1 MRGKTPVE
9 DLLFDPEIEKTARK
23 NNSKNKRK
31 KKQAKQR
38 QQQEGT
44 SVSISSTSSIAEEI
58 MTEQVDPPEGNAMP
72 CHNSPRRLAHL
83 ARPRAGARQTE
94 MKTGYLQLL
103 YANPFAGLPH
113 EDPYNH
119 LVKFYEIAGSLG
131 ATEAEEESVFQRGF
145 PHSLIGKAKEWYLDQ
160 PNQVMTNWNT
170 LEEKFLERFFPHHK
184 FMEAKT
190 SIAVFA
196 QGTTET
202 LNEAWERYK
211 SMLRKCP
218 NHGFDEL
225 TQIHIFRNGLLQQT
239 KLLLDATA
247 GGSLLSLSA
256 EDATAI
262 IEKMALSDG
271 HGDYN
276 RNPSQ
281 RKPGVLELDT
291 SDAVLAQNKLL
302 TNTVDQLSKQM
313 SRMINLQE
321 ESSKAKQVAYCELC
335 TGDHPTGHCPPTNEE
350 VNFMGNQQRQG
361 QYQNNTGYQRG
372 DNSNYGQGW
381 RQDVGTSNK
390 QRQFES
396 YTQPSPMQTQISKMG
411 EGISKL
417 MEMMKESNQQ
427 NMQYQRSNDA
437 VLRNVE
443 TQLQQNQQYQRNS
456 DAAQRNLETQLG
468 QLAKQIANN
477 NSQGGSFTANTE
489 ANPKD
494 CKSIKTRSGIEI
506 GKGIGDNLVK
516 EKAVV
521 EAREKEEKKCE
532 TEEKNKGVLVENE
545 KNEKEEKNECEGEV
559 SEERESSDLK
569 SKEKKSIQKSP
580 PVQHLPY
587 PHAQSKKDKERQ
599 YVRFLDIF
607 KRLQINIP
615 FAEALEQ
622 MPTYAKF
629 MKEILTKKR
638 KYNDDEVIQLDASCS
653 AIIQRTLPTKEKDP
667 GRVTL
672 PVTIGNVNVGKAL
685 IDLGSSINLIPL
697 SVVERIGGLDITR
710 TRMTLQLADKSI
722 THPSGI
728 AEDVLVK
735 VDKFMFPIDFVV
747 MDIKE
752 DDDVPLILGRG
763 FMKTAR
769 MMIDI
774 DDGIMKVRVQDEEVS
789 FNLWEAMKHPKEKDS
804 CFKLDATEE
813 AILDVRKQA
822 HSPSSLEQ
830 ALTDAFEELDS
841 DKEKEI
847 EECLKELDALE
858 EVSPLEANIEELKG
872 ESEPV
877 KVKLELKTLPSHLK
891 YVFLEE
897 GDSKPVIIS
906 SSLSMT
912 EEKSLIQVLKANK
925 EAIGWTLSDLKGI
938 SPSYCMHN
946 IMMEDDYKPVAQPQ
960 RRLNP
965 IMKEVVRKEVVK
977 LLEAGMIYPIS
988 DSAWVSPVQVVPK
1001 KGGMTVITNDKNE
1014 LIPTR
1019 TVTGWRMCIDYR
1031 RLNKATRKDH
1041 FPLPFM
1047 DQMLERLSGQEFYC
1061 FLDGYSGYNQ
1071 ITVNPEDHEKTA
1083 FTCPFG
1089 VFAYRRM
1096 PFGLC
1101 NAPATFQR
1109 CMQAI
1114 FSDLIEKCI
1123 EVFMDDFS
1131 VFGPS
1136 FAHCL
1141 NNLDTVLKRCVETNL
1156 VLNWEKCHFMVTEG
1170 IVLGHKISSRGIEV
1184 DKAKVDV
1191 IEKLPPPVNVKG
1203 IRSFLGHAGFYRRF
1217 IKDFSKIAKPLSN
1230 LLNKD
1235 KSFNFD
1241 NACLL
1246 AFEELKK
1253 QLVTAPI
1260 IIAPDWT
1267 LEFELMCDASDYAVG
1282 AVLGQRKNKI
1292 FHAIHYASKV
1302 LNDAQINYA
1311 TTEKELLA
1319 IVYALEK
1326 FRSYL
1331 IGSKIVVYTD
1341 HAAIKY
1347 LITKSDSKPRLIR
1360 WMLLL
1365 QEFDLEIRDKKGT
1378 ENLVADHLSR
1388 LVNNEVTEHE
1398 REVLEEFPD
1407 EQLLMVQERPWFAD
1421 LANYK
1426 ASGLIPDDFNWHQ
1439 KKKFLCEANHYVWDD
1454 PYLFKIGADNLLR
1467 RCVTKEEATSIMWH
1481 CHNSPYGGHYNGERT
1496 AAKVLQSGF
1505 FWPTIFKDTYEYAQ
1519 RCDNCQRTGGISRRN
1534 EMPLQNIHVVEV
1546 FDCWGIDFVG
1556 SFPSSFSNEYILVAV
1571 DYVSK
1576 WVEAI
1581 ASPKADGKT
1590 VVKFLKKNIFTRFG
1604 TPRVLISD
1612 GGSHFCNSQL
1622 AKALEHYGVKH
1633 KVASPYHPQT
1643 NGQAEVS
1650 NREIK
1655 KILEK
1660 TVSASRKDWSMK
1672 LDEAL
1677 WAYRTAFKS
1686 PIGLTPF
1693 QMIYGKSCH
1702 LPVELEHKAYWAL
1715 KFLNFDETQSGEKRK
1730 LQMQELEEMRSQ
1742 AYESFRIYK
1751 EKIKSYHD
1759 KRIVNKEFKP
1769 GQMVLL
1775 FNSRLK
1781 LFPEKL
1787 KSKWSG
1793 PFKIHEVKP
1802 FGAVV
1807 LEDPMT
1813 KDKWTVNGQRLKL
1826 YFGGEFDRFTT
1837 KIPLTDP

>member
-1 MRGKTPVE
+1 MRGKTPAE
-9 DLLFDPEIEKTARK
+9 KLLFDPEIEKTARK
-23 NNSKNKRK
+23 NNSKNRK
-31 KKQAKQR
+31 KKQQARQR

-44 SVSISSTSSIAEEI
+44 SASNSSLSSISEET
-58 MTEQVDPPEGNAMP
+58 MEDPGTPGP

-103 YANPFAGLPH
+103 YANPFAGLAH

-160 PNQVMTNWNT
+160 PDDVMTNWNT

-190 SIAVFA
+190 SIAVFS
-196 QGTTET
+196 QGSNET
-202 LNEAWERYK
+202 LCEAWERYK

-218 NHGFDEL
+218 SHGFDEL

-256 EDATAI
+256 VDAITI
-262 IEKMALSDG
+262 IEKMALSDHQG
-271 HGDYN
+271 EYN

-281 RKPGVLELDT
+281 RKPGVLELDPT
-291 SDAVLAQNKLL
+291 DAVLAQNKLL

-313 SRMINLQE
+313 TKLINLQE
-321 ESSKAKQVAYCELC
+321 DSSKAKQVAYCQLC
-335 TGDHPTGHCPPTNEE
+335 TGDHPTGHCPPADEE
-350 VNFMGNQQRQG
+350 VNYMGSQNQQRQAP
-361 QYQNNTGYQRG
+361 YQNNSGYQRG
-372 DNSNYGQGW
+372 GNSNYNQGW
-381 RQDVGTSNK
+381 RQDAGPSNR
-390 QRQFES
+390 QRQYES
-396 YTQPSPMQTQISKMG
+396 FSQPPPQKNQNPSIEETLKEFMAMQIEQ
-411 EGISKL
+411 
-417 MEMMKESNQQ
+417 NQQ
-427 NMQYQRSNDA
+427 QQKFQQETQVYQRGNDA
-437 VLRNVE
+437 VLRNLG
-443 TQLQQNQQYQRNS
+443 TQI
-456 DAAQRNLETQLG
+456 G
-468 QLAKQIANN
+468 QIAKEMASLNN
-477 NSQGGSFTANTE
+477 NQGGLFSANTE
-489 ANPKD
+489 PNPKEQ
-494 CKSIKTRSGIEI
+494 CKSITTRSGKEV
-506 GKGIGDNLVK
+506 GKGIGDNL
-516 EKAVV
+516 EIERAVV
-521 EAREKEEKKCE
+521 EAREKNGGDKKE
-532 TEEKNKGVLVENE
+532 SEREAGENNNEGVVEKNQKNKE
-545 KNEKEEKNECEGEV
+545 KEIEGEASEERKTRNQKAKEEKNV
-559 SEERESSDLK
+559 
-569 SKEKKSIQKSP
+569 QKSP
-580 PVQHLPY
+580 PTQHLPY
-587 PHAQSKKDKERQ
+587 PHTQSKKDKERQ
-599 YVRFLDIF
+599 YARFLDIF

-615 FAEALEQ
+615 FSEALEQ

-629 MKEILTKKR
+629 MKKILTKKR
-638 KYNDDEVIQLDASCS
+638 KYNDDEVIKLDASCS
-653 AIIQRTLPTKEKDP
+653 AIIQQTLPTKEKDP

-672 PVTIGNVNVGKAL
+672 PVAIGNVNVGKAL

-722 THPSGI
+722 TYPSGI

-747 MDIKE
+747 MDIEE

-763 FMKTAR
+763 FMKTTR

-789 FNLWEAMKHPKEKDS
+789 FNLWEAMKHSKEKDS

-841 DKEKEI
+841 DKKIEI

-858 EVSPLEANIEELKG
+858 EVSPLEAKIEELKG

-906 SSLSMT
+906 SSLSMD
-912 EEKSLIQVLKANK
+912 EEKSLIQVLKENK

-965 IMKEVVRKEVVK
+965 TMKEVVRKEVVK
-977 LLEAGMIYPIS
+977 LLEGGMIYPIS

-1014 LIPTR
+1014 LIPSR

-1170 IVLGHKISSRGIEV
+1170 IVLGHKISSKGIEV

-1267 LEFELMCDASDYAVG
+1267 LEFELMCDASNYAVG

-1365 QEFDLEIRDKKGT
+1365 QEFDLEIKDKKGT

-1388 LVNNEVTEHE
+1388 LVNNEVTKHEHE
-1398 REVLEEFPD
+1398 VREEFPD
-1407 EQLLMVQERPWFAD
+1407 EQLLMMQERPWFAD
-1421 LANYK
+1421 MANYK
-1426 ASGLIPDDFNWHQ
+1426 ASGLVPDDFTWHQ
-1439 KKKFLCEANHYVWDD
+1439 RKKFLRQANQYVWDD

-1467 RCVTKEEATSIMWH
+1467 RCVTQEEATSILWH

-1505 FWPTIFKDTYEYAQ
+1505 FWPTLFKDAYKYVQ
-1519 RCDNCQRTGGISRRN
+1519 RCDSCQKVGGISRRN
-1534 EMPLQNIHVVEV
+1534 EMPLQNILVVEV

-1556 SFPSSFSNEYILVAV
+1556 PFPSSFSNEYILVAV

-1581 ASPKADGKT
+1581 ASPKADDKT
-1590 VVKFLKKNIFTRFG
+1590 VIKFLKRNIFSRFG

-1622 AKALEHYGVKH
+1622 KKALEHYGVKH

-1660 TVSASRKDWSMK
+1660 TVSTSRKDWAHPIPDGLWQSMSP
-1672 LDEAL
+1672 
-1677 WAYRTAFKS
+1677 AF
-1686 PIGLTPF
+1686 
-1693 QMIYGKSCH
+1693 
-1702 LPVELEHKAYWAL
+1702 WAL
-1715 KFLNFDETQSGEKRK
+1715 KFLNFDPSLSGEQRK
-1730 LQMQELEEMRSQ
+1730 LQLHELEELRTQ
-1742 AYESFRIYK
+1742 AYESSKLYK
-1751 EKIKSYHD
+1751 EKVKSYHD
-1759 KRIVNKEFKP
+1759 KKILNREFKP

-1781 LFPEKL
+1781 LFPGKL

-1793 PFKIHEVKP
+1793 PFRIKEVKP
-1802 FGAVV
+1802 YGAIV
-1807 LEDPMT
+1807 LEDPKT
-1813 KDKWTVNGQRLKL
+1813 NDAWTVNGQRLKL

-1837 KIPLTDP
+1837 KIPLSDP

>member
-1 MRGKTPVE
+1 
-9 DLLFDPEIEKTARK
+9 
-23 NNSKNKRK
+23 
-31 KKQAKQR
+31 
-38 QQQEGT
+38 
-44 SVSISSTSSIAEEI
+44 
-58 MTEQVDPPEGNAMP
+58 
-72 CHNSPRRLAHL
+72 
-83 ARPRAGARQTE
+83 
-94 MKTGYLQLL
+94 
-103 YANPFAGLPH
+103 
-113 EDPYNH
+113 
-119 LVKFYEIAGSLG
+119 
-131 ATEAEEESVFQRGF
+131 
-145 PHSLIGKAKEWYLDQ
+145 
-160 PNQVMTNWNT
+160 
-170 LEEKFLERFFPHHK
+170 
-184 FMEAKT
+184 
-190 SIAVFA
+190 
-196 QGTTET
+196 
-202 LNEAWERYK
+202 
-211 SMLRKCP
+211 
-218 NHGFDEL
+218 
-225 TQIHIFRNGLLQQT
+225 
-239 KLLLDATA
+239 
-247 GGSLLSLSA
+247 
-256 EDATAI
+256 
-262 IEKMALSDG
+262 
-271 HGDYN
+271 
-276 RNPSQ
+276 
-281 RKPGVLELDT
+281 
-291 SDAVLAQNKLL
+291 
-302 TNTVDQLSKQM
+302 
-313 SRMINLQE
+313 
-321 ESSKAKQVAYCELC
+321 
-335 TGDHPTGHCPPTNEE
+335 
-350 VNFMGNQQRQG
+350 
-361 QYQNNTGYQRG
+361 
-372 DNSNYGQGW
+372 
-381 RQDVGTSNK
+381 
-390 QRQFES
+390 
-396 YTQPSPMQTQISKMG
+396 
-411 EGISKL
+411 
-417 MEMMKESNQQ
+417 
-427 NMQYQRSNDA
+427 
-437 VLRNVE
+437 
-443 TQLQQNQQYQRNS
+443 
-456 DAAQRNLETQLG
+456 
-468 QLAKQIANN
+468 
-477 NSQGGSFTANTE
+477 
-489 ANPKD
+489 
-494 CKSIKTRSGIEI
+494 
-506 GKGIGDNLVK
+506 
-516 EKAVV
+516 
-521 EAREKEEKKCE
+521 
-532 TEEKNKGVLVENE
+532 
-545 KNEKEEKNECEGEV
+545 
-559 SEERESSDLK
+559 
-569 SKEKKSIQKSP
+569 
-580 PVQHLPY
+580 
-587 PHAQSKKDKERQ
+587 
-599 YVRFLDIF
+599 
-607 KRLQINIP
+607 
-615 FAEALEQ
+615 

-638 KYNDDEVIQLDASCS
+638 RVTDEETIHLDASCS
-653 AIIQRTLPTKEKDP
+653 AIIQRTLPQKEKDP

-697 SVVERIGGLDITR
+697 SVIERIGGLDITR
-710 TRMTLQLADKSI
+710 TRMTLQLADK
-722 THPSGI
+722 TVTRPSGI

-747 MDIKE
+747 MDIEE
-752 DDDVPLILGRG
+752 DDDVPLILGRP

-774 DDGIMKVRVQDEEVS
+774 DDGVMKVRVQDEEVC
-789 FNLWEAMKHPKEKDS
+789 FNLWEAMKHSNDKDE

-813 AILDVRKQA
+813 AILDARKQV
-822 HSPSSLEQ
+822 HKPSSLEQ
-830 ALTDAFEELDS
+830 ALTDAFTVLDPNN
-841 DKEKEI
+841 EQEI
-847 EECLKELDALE
+847 EEWVKALDELE
-858 EVSPLEANIEELKG
+858 EVSPCEAKLEELKNDLK
-872 ESEPV
+872 PV
-877 KVKLELKTLPSHLK
+877 QAKLELKSLPSHLK

-897 GDSKPVIIS
+897 GDNKPVIIS
-906 SSLSMT
+906 SSLSNH
-912 EEKSLIQVLKANK
+912 EESNLIQVLKENK
-925 EAIGWTLSDLKGI
+925 QAIGWALSDLKGI

-965 IMKEVVRKEVVK
+965 TMKEVVRKEVVK

-1001 KGGMTVITNDKNE
+1001 KGGMTVIANDKNE
-1014 LIPTR
+1014 LIPSR

-1071 ITVNPEDHEKTA
+1071 ISVNPEDHEKTA

-1136 FAHCL
+1136 FDSCL
-1141 NNLDTVLKRCVETNL
+1141 KNLDTVLKRCVETNL

-1170 IVLGHKISSRGIEV
+1170 IVLGHKISSKGIEV
-1184 DKAKVDV
+1184 DKAKIEV

-1235 KSFNFD
+1235 KPFDFD
-1241 NACLL
+1241 NSCLI

-1253 QLVTAPI
+1253 QLTAAPI

-1267 LEFELMCDASDYAVG
+1267 LNFELMCDASDYAVVG

-1365 QEFDLEIRDKKGT
+1365 QEFDIEIKDKKGT

-1388 LVNNEVTEHE
+1388 LVNNEVTKHEHE
-1398 REVLEEFPD
+1398 VIEEFPD
-1407 EQLLMVQERPWFAD
+1407 EKLFMVQERPWFAD
-1421 LANYK
+1421 MANYK
-1426 ASGLIPDDFNWHQ
+1426 VSGLIPDDFNWHQ
-1439 KKKFLCEANHYVWDD
+1439 KKRFLREANHYVWDD

-1467 RCVTKEEATSIMWH
+1467 RCVTKEEATSILWH

-1505 FWPTIFKDTYEYAQ
+1505 FWPTLFKDAYEHAQ
-1519 RCDNCQRTGGISRRN
+1519 RCDNCQKTGGISKRN
-1534 EMPLQNIHVVEV
+1534 EMPLQSILEVEV

-1556 SFPSSFSNEYILVAV
+1556 PFPSSFSNEYILVAV

-1590 VVKFLKKNIFTRFG
+1590 VIKFLKKNIFTRFG

-1660 TVSASRKDWSMK
+1660 TVSASRKDWSLK

-1693 QMIYGKSCH
+1693 QMIYAG
-1702 LPVELEHKAYWAL
+1702 
-1715 KFLNFDETQSGEKRK
+1715 DKRK
-1730 LQMQELEEMRSQ
+1730 LQLHELEEMRFH
-1742 AYESFRIYK
+1742 AYESSKLYK
-1751 EKIKSYHD
+1751 QKIKSYHD
-1759 KRIVNKEFKP
+1759 KRIVNRDFQP
-1769 GQMVLL
+1769 GQKVLL
-1775 FNSRLK
+1775 FNSRFK
-1781 LFPEKL
+1781 LFPGKL

-1793 PFKIHEVKP
+1793 PFLIKEVKP
-1802 FGAVV
+1802 YGAVEI
-1807 LEDPMT
+1807 EDMEMSRS
-1813 KDKWTVNGQRLKL
+1813 WTVNGQRLKP
-1826 YFGGEFDRFTT
+1826 YFGGEIDRLATKICSPCFSPTLAQCRPARFHKPVMAPKKSTGSKKQKTGASSSAPAQVPAHAQNRFSGPEQYARFQELQARKIWPEKEFSIVVDGKHGGFVEAIEALGWTKLMDPERYVHPELVREFYANALLMDRSQPLPFMTTVRGRHIRFDRDAINDFLGKPYTRDGEDDICDYAATLARGNWDVPGMTELLLLPGRNLIYGKSGLPVRAKGEDLTPLARLALLFVLHNVIPRSHILDATMPILGLIYSFYKGYQVDIAKIISKELKDAVLSGTEKKTRPSMLPFPALIMRLIREARVVFSANFHDPLGTIDDPHVERWSYPKKPIQTEQPAPLNSMNNNQAPLNSLTSSSYTT
-1837 KIPLTDP
+1837 SWIRMRRIIVAWPGDRPSFGDGVGTSAGANIDGDDDPIDEAAANAFVDDDGDGENTMED

>member
-9 DLLFDPEIEKTARK
+9 NLLFDPEIEKTARK

-31 KKQAKQR
+31 KRQAKQR
-38 QQQEGT
+38 QQQERT

-58 MTEQVDPPEGNAMP
+58 MTEQVNPPEGNAMP

-83 ARPRAGARQTE
+83 ARPRVGARQTE

-160 PNQVMTNWNT
+160 PNQIMTNWNT

-321 ESSKAKQVAYCELC
+321 ESSKAKQVACCELC

-372 DNSNYGQGW
+372 DNSNYGQGG

-417 MEMMKESNQQ
+417 MEMMKESSQQ

-532 TEEKNKGVLVENE
+532 KEEKNIGVLVE
-545 KNEKEEKNECEGEV
+545 KEKNECEGEV
-559 SEERESSDLK
+559 SKERESSDLK

-587 PHAQSKKDKERQ
+587 PHAQSKKDKDRQ

-653 AIIQRTLPTKEKDP
+653 AVIQRTLPTKEKDP

-804 CFKLDATEE
+804 CFKLDAREE
-813 AILDVRKQA
+813 AILDARKQA

-841 DKEKEI
+841 DKEK
-847 EECLKELDALE
+847 
-858 EVSPLEANIEELKG
+858 
-872 ESEPV
+872 
-877 KVKLELKTLPSHLK
+877 
-891 YVFLEE
+891 
-897 GDSKPVIIS
+897 
-906 SSLSMT
+906 
-912 EEKSLIQVLKANK
+912 
-925 EAIGWTLSDLKGI
+925 
-938 SPSYCMHN
+938 
-946 IMMEDDYKPVAQPQ
+946 
-960 RRLNP
+960 
-965 IMKEVVRKEVVK
+965 
-977 LLEAGMIYPIS
+977 
-988 DSAWVSPVQVVPK
+988 
-1001 KGGMTVITNDKNE
+1001 
-1014 LIPTR
+1014 
-1019 TVTGWRMCIDYR
+1019 
-1031 RLNKATRKDH
+1031 
-1041 FPLPFM
+1041 
-1047 DQMLERLSGQEFYC
+1047 
-1061 FLDGYSGYNQ
+1061 
-1071 ITVNPEDHEKTA
+1071 
-1083 FTCPFG
+1083 
-1089 VFAYRRM
+1089 
-1096 PFGLC
+1096 
-1101 NAPATFQR
+1101 
-1109 CMQAI
+1109 
-1114 FSDLIEKCI
+1114 
-1123 EVFMDDFS
+1123 
-1131 VFGPS
+1131 
-1136 FAHCL
+1136 
-1141 NNLDTVLKRCVETNL
+1141 
-1156 VLNWEKCHFMVTEG
+1156 
-1170 IVLGHKISSRGIEV
+1170 
-1184 DKAKVDV
+1184 
-1191 IEKLPPPVNVKG
+1191 
-1203 IRSFLGHAGFYRRF
+1203 
-1217 IKDFSKIAKPLSN
+1217 
-1230 LLNKD
+1230 
-1235 KSFNFD
+1235 
-1241 NACLL
+1241 
-1246 AFEELKK
+1246 
-1253 QLVTAPI
+1253 
-1260 IIAPDWT
+1260 
-1267 LEFELMCDASDYAVG
+1267 
-1282 AVLGQRKNKI
+1282 
-1292 FHAIHYASKV
+1292 
-1302 LNDAQINYA
+1302 
-1311 TTEKELLA
+1311 
-1319 IVYALEK
+1319 
-1326 FRSYL
+1326 
-1331 IGSKIVVYTD
+1331 
-1341 HAAIKY
+1341 
-1347 LITKSDSKPRLIR
+1347 
-1360 WMLLL
+1360 
-1365 QEFDLEIRDKKGT
+1365 
-1378 ENLVADHLSR
+1378 
-1388 LVNNEVTEHE
+1388 
-1398 REVLEEFPD
+1398 
-1407 EQLLMVQERPWFAD
+1407 
-1421 LANYK
+1421 
-1426 ASGLIPDDFNWHQ
+1426 
-1439 KKKFLCEANHYVWDD
+1439 
-1454 PYLFKIGADNLLR
+1454 
-1467 RCVTKEEATSIMWH
+1467 
-1481 CHNSPYGGHYNGERT
+1481 
-1496 AAKVLQSGF
+1496 
-1505 FWPTIFKDTYEYAQ
+1505 
-1519 RCDNCQRTGGISRRN
+1519 
-1534 EMPLQNIHVVEV
+1534 
-1546 FDCWGIDFVG
+1546 
-1556 SFPSSFSNEYILVAV
+1556 
-1571 DYVSK
+1571 
-1576 WVEAI
+1576 
-1581 ASPKADGKT
+1581 
-1590 VVKFLKKNIFTRFG
+1590 
-1604 TPRVLISD
+1604 
-1612 GGSHFCNSQL
+1612 
-1622 AKALEHYGVKH
+1622 
-1633 KVASPYHPQT
+1633 
-1643 NGQAEVS
+1643 
-1650 NREIK
+1650 
-1655 KILEK
+1655 
-1660 TVSASRKDWSMK
+1660 
-1672 LDEAL
+1672 
-1677 WAYRTAFKS
+1677 
-1686 PIGLTPF
+1686 
-1693 QMIYGKSCH
+1693 
-1702 LPVELEHKAYWAL
+1702 
-1715 KFLNFDETQSGEKRK
+1715 
-1730 LQMQELEEMRSQ
+1730 
-1742 AYESFRIYK
+1742 
-1751 EKIKSYHD
+1751 
-1759 KRIVNKEFKP
+1759 
-1769 GQMVLL
+1769 
-1775 FNSRLK
+1775 
-1781 LFPEKL
+1781 
-1787 KSKWSG
+1787 
-1793 PFKIHEVKP
+1793 
-1802 FGAVV
+1802 
-1807 LEDPMT
+1807 
-1813 KDKWTVNGQRLKL
+1813 
-1826 YFGGEFDRFTT
+1826 
-1837 KIPLTDP
+1837 

>member
-1 MRGKTPVE
+1 MRGKTPQE

-23 NNSKNKRK
+23 NNSKNKKRK
-31 KKQAKQR
+31 QQARQR

-44 SVSISSTSSIAEEI
+44 SAPISPIPSIPEET
-58 MTEQVDPPEGNAMP
+58 MTEPGDPPTPGVCN
-72 CHNSPRRLAHL
+72 NSPRRLAHL

-94 MKTGYLQLL
+94 MKTGFLQLL

-119 LVKFYEIAGSLG
+119 LVKFDEIAGSLG

-160 PNQVMTNWNT
+160 PTNVMTNWNT

-196 QGTTET
+196 QSTNET

-211 SMLRKCP
+211 SMIRKCP
-218 NHGFDEL
+218 NHGFDKL
-225 TQIHIFRNGLLQQT
+225 TQIHIFRNGLLQES

-256 EDATAI
+256 ANATAI
-262 IEKMALSDG
+262 IEKMALSDRQG
-271 HGDYN
+271 E
-276 RNPSQ
+276 RSKIQ
-281 RKPGVLELDT
+281 RKPGILELDT

-302 TNTVDQLSKQM
+302 TNTVEELSKQM
-313 SRMINLQE
+313 SKLITLQE
-321 ESSKAKQVAYCELC
+321 GSTKAKQVAACELC
-335 TGDHPTGHCPPTNEE
+335 TGNHPTGHCPPSNEE
-350 VNFMGNQQRQG
+350 VNFMGTQQRQG
-361 QYQNNTGYQRG
+361 QYQNAGYQKG
-372 DNSNYGQGW
+372 NNSNYGQGW
-381 RQDVGTSNK
+381 RQDIGSSNR
-390 QRQFES
+390 QRQYES
-396 YTQPSPMQTQISKMG
+396 YSQPPVQQTQNSNLEETLRSFIEMQTKQ
-411 EGISKL
+411 
-417 MEMMKESNQQ
+417 NQQ
-427 NMQYQRSNDA
+427 TQVYQRGNDA
-437 VLRNVE
+437 VLRN
-443 TQLQQNQQYQRNS
+443 
-456 DAAQRNLETQLG
+456 LETQIS
-468 QLAKQIANN
+468 QMAKEMANN
-477 NSQGGSFTANTE
+477 KNQGGSFAANTE
-489 ANPKD
+489 PNPKEQ
-494 CKSIKTRSGIEI
+494 CKSITTRSGKEI
-506 GKGIGDNLVK
+506 GKGIGDNLRREEEVLKRK
-516 EKAVV
+516 EKKEV
-521 EAREKEEKKCE
+521 EGSEEE

-545 KNEKEEKNECEGEV
+545 KHKKNENEGKV
-559 SEERESSDLK
+559 SEEKEDRNQK
-569 SKEKKSIQKSP
+569 SKNLTT
-580 PVQHLPY
+580 QHLPY
-587 PHAQSKKDKERQ
+587 PPVPTKKDKERQ
-599 YVRFLDIF
+599 YARFLEIF
-607 KRLQINIP
+607 KRLQINLP
-615 FAEALEQ
+615 FSEALEQ

-638 KYNDDEVIQLDASCS
+638 NLNEEETIQLNASCS

-672 PVTIGNVNVGKAL
+672 PVTIGNVDVGKAL

-697 SVVERIGGLDITR
+697 SVIERIGSLELR
-710 TRMTLQLADKSI
+710 KTRMTLQLADKSI
-722 THPSGI
+722 KRPTGI

-735 VDKFMFPIDFVV
+735 VDKFIFPIDFVV
-747 MDIKE
+747 MDIEE
-752 DDDVPLILGRG
+752 DDDVPLILGRS

-774 DDGIMKVRVQDEEVS
+774 DDGVMKLRVQDEEVS
-789 FNLWEAMKHPKEKDS
+789 FNLWEAMKHQKEKDV
-804 CFKLDATEE
+804 CCKLDATEE
-813 AILDVRKQA
+813 AILDVRIQMDNR
-822 HSPSSLEQ
+822 STLEQ
-830 ALTDAFEELDS
+830 ALTDAFNELDP
-841 DKEKEI
+841 DRENEI
-847 EECLKELDALE
+847 EDFLKKLDDFE
-858 EVSPLEANIEELKG
+858 EVSPLEAKIDELKID
-872 ESEPV
+872 SNEPKPV
-877 KVKLELKTLPSHLK
+877 EVKLELKTLPSHLK
-891 YVFLEE
+891 YTFLEE
-897 GDSKPVIIS
+897 DNKKPVIIS
-906 SSLSMT
+906 SSLT
-912 EEKSLIQVLKANK
+912 NQEEKELIKVLKENK
-925 EAIGWTLSDLKGI
+925 EAIGWALSDLKGI

-965 IMKEVVRKEVVK
+965 TMKEVVRKEVLK

-988 DSAWVSPVQVVPK
+988 DSTWVSPVQVVPK
-1001 KGGMTVITNDKNE
+1001 KGGMTVIANDKNE
-1014 LIPTR
+1014 LIPSR
-1019 TVTGWRMCIDYR
+1019 IVTGWRMCIDYR

-1047 DQMLERLSGQEFYC
+1047 DQMLERLAGQEFYC

-1136 FAHCL
+1136 FHGCL
-1141 NNLDTVLKRCVETNL
+1141 KNLDTVLKRCVETNL

-1170 IVLGHKISSRGIEV
+1170 IVLGHKISAKGIEV
-1184 DKAKVDV
+1184 DKAKVEV

-1241 NACLL
+1241 NSCLN
-1246 AFEELKK
+1246 AFEELKMR
-1253 QLVTAPI
+1253 LTTAPI

-1267 LEFELMCDASDYAVG
+1267 LKFELMCDASDYAVG
-1282 AVLGQRKNKI
+1282 AVLGQRKDKF

-1302 LNDAQINYA
+1302 LNEAQINYA

-1365 QEFDLEIRDKKGT
+1365 QEFDLEIKDKKGT

-1388 LVNNEVTEHE
+1388 LVNKEVTKHEHE
-1398 REVLEEFPD
+1398 VREEFPD
-1407 EQLLMVQERPWFAD
+1407 EKLLMMQERPWFAD
-1421 LANYK
+1421 MANYK
-1426 ASGLIPDDFNWHQ
+1426 ASGLIPEDLNWHQ
-1439 KKKFLCEANHYVWDD
+1439 KKKFLRNANQYVWDD

-1467 RCVTKEEATSIMWH
+1467 RCVTTEEATSILWH

-1505 FWPTIFKDTYEYAQ
+1505 FWPTLFKDAYQHAQ
-1519 RCDNCQRTGGISRRN
+1519 KCDKCQMTGGISKRN
-1534 EMPLQNIHVVEV
+1534 EMPLQNILVVEV

-1556 SFPSSFSNEYILVAV
+1556 PFPSSFSNEYILVAV

-1590 VVKFLKKNIFTRFG
+1590 VIKFLKKNIFTRFG

-1622 AKALEHYGVKH
+1622 EKALENYGVRH

-1655 KILEK
+1655 RILEK
-1660 TVSASRKDWSMK
+1660 TVSTSRKDWSSK
-1672 LDEAL
+1672 LDDAL

-1693 QMIYGKSCH
+1693 QMVYGKACH

-1715 KFLNFDETQSGEKRK
+1715 KFLNFDPCFSGDKRK
-1730 LQMQELEEMRSQ
+1730 LQLHELEEMRAQ
-1742 AYESFRIYK
+1742 AYESSKLYK
-1751 EKIKSYHD
+1751 EKVKSYHD
-1759 KRIVNKEFKP
+1759 KKILSKEFKP

-1781 LFPEKL
+1781 LFPGKL

-1793 PFKIHEVKP
+1793 PFRIKEIKP
-1802 FGAVV
+1802 YGAVL
-1807 LEDPMT
+1807 LEDPKT
-1813 KDKWTVNGQRLKL
+1813 KDTWTVNGQRLKL

-1837 KIPLTDP
+1837 KMPLSDP